1 MGWASGMAA
10 GVRLGEAVNAAR
22 ANKKEGLVAEEI
34 SAFDA
39 TQAEQA
45 AAYKKQQENAQNTS
59 NVQAAFNNGGVGA
72 GPDQNMSAVPQAPN
86 TLAGMGLAPAQA
98 GTAPQQS
105 AMPAP
110 TRVEAPMSA
119 LDQMRGRESIYR
131 GAGLTDQADTIS
143 KQIIQTSQFEDQ
155 LSQQQSQFQ
164 AGLEQKDNEFEV
176 KSDQFRAQLKALTD
190 NNEKT
195 QTNAAEKNKIQGDLA
210 EANINAVNFEL
221 NKLKADGAS
230 ADAVAFGESEYQRVI
245 SSGGS
250 LESLLESID
259 TQYAE
264 TPKQLVAARTAATGK
279 FYADNGFNA
288 QTAGYIAQ
296 EARKPIENFLA
307 RDFGGDEAQ
316 TIDSFDSSLAEM
328 FDPDLAD
335 GKPTSLRVVEDQN
348 GNAVGYAIA
357 NGDDTLESFSSLAE
371 VRGRAEQELAAV
383 QDNPFYLVGVMQKKK
398 ESAAYKISQAKTSAD
413 KEKLFGDFLK
423 DNPQYASE
431 GMAPQLLRIRGE
443 FGLDGLAG
451 WGGGGNTPLVMG
463 GGDPPP
469 PSTGLSIEEVLEK
482 RKQRELDADADAASD
497 KQTAA
502 DAVGL
507 ISKYSASQI
516 RDIAYDPD
524 LKNPALQKALRIRS
538 ASWGNGAGLQ

>member
-22 ANKKEGLVAEEI
+22 AKKKEGLVAEEI

-39 TQAEQA
+39 AQAEQA
-45 AAYKKQQENAQNTS
+45 AAFKKQQESEKTTAS
-59 NVQAAFNNGGVGA
+59 IQAAFNNGGIGA
-72 GPDQNMSAVPQAPN
+72 GPSQNMSAVPQAPN
-86 TLAGMGLAPAQA
+86 TLAGMGLATQPTD
-98 GTAPQQS
+98 TAPQQS
-105 AMPAP
+105 PMPAP

-119 LDQMRGRESIYR
+119 LDQMRRKESIYR
-131 GAGLTDQADTIS
+131 GAGLTDQADRLS
-143 KQIIQTSQFEDQ
+143 QQIIQTSQFEDQ

-164 AGLEQKDNEFEV
+164 AGLEQRDNEFEV
-176 KSDQFRAQLKALTD
+176 RADEFRAQLDATIN
-190 NNEKT
+190 NNEDT
-195 QTNAAEKNKIQGDLA
+195 QANAAERNRIQNDLA
-210 EANINAVNFEL
+210 TANINSMNFQL
-221 NKLKADGAS
+221 DKFKNDSAS

-259 TQYAE
+259 RQYAK

-307 RDFGGDEAQ
+307 RDFGDDEAQ
-316 TIDSFDSSLAEM
+316 TIGAFNSSLAEM

-335 GKPTSLRVVEDQN
+335 GKPTTLRVVQDKD

-357 NGDDTLESFSSLAE
+357 NGDTADDILESFSSLAE
-371 VRGRAEQELAAV
+371 VRGRAKQELAAI
-383 QDNPFYLVGVMQKKK
+383 QDNPFYLVGVIQKKK
-398 ESAAYKISQAKTSAD
+398 ESAAYKISQAETLAE

-451 WGGGGNTPLVMG
+451 WGGGNTPLVMG
-463 GGDPPP
+463 RQPNGLVYDPQAEMAKLNA
-469 PSTGLSIEEVLEK
+469 TRAEQEE
-482 RKQRELDADADAASD
+482 
-497 KQTAA
+497 TAA
-502 DAVGL
+502 RLKSQAQGLLDDPNIDVNALLSSTDVPQGLRAALSDNAAAV
-507 ISKYSASQI
+507 A
-516 RDIAYDPD
+516 
-524 LKNPALQKALRIRS
+524 KAAATRGRT
-538 ASWGNGAGLQ
+538 ARF

>member
-22 ANKKEGLVAEEI
+22 AKKKEGLVAEEI

-39 TQAEQA
+39 AQAEQA
-45 AAYKKQQENAQNTS
+45 AAFKKQQESEKTTAS
-59 NVQAAFNNGGVGA
+59 IQAAFNNGGIGA
-72 GPDQNMSAVPQAPN
+72 GPSQNMSAVPQAPN
-86 TLAGMGLAPAQA
+86 TLAGMGLATQPTD
-98 GTAPQQS
+98 TAPQQS
-105 AMPAP
+105 PMPAP

-119 LDQMRGRESIYR
+119 LDQMRRKESIYR
-131 GAGLTDQADTIS
+131 GAGLTDQADRLS
-143 KQIIQTSQFEDQ
+143 QQIIQTSQFEDQ

-164 AGLEQKDNEFEV
+164 AGLEQRDNEFEV
-176 KSDQFRAQLKALTD
+176 RANEFRAQLDATI
-190 NNEKT
+190 NNNQNT
-195 QTNAAEKNKIQGDLA
+195 QANDAERNRIQSDLA
-210 EANINAVNFEL
+210 TANINSMNFQL
-221 NKLKADGAS
+221 DKFKNDSAS

-259 TQYAE
+259 RQYAK

-316 TIDSFDSSLAEM
+316 TIGAFNSSLAEM

-335 GKPTSLRVVEDQN
+335 GKPTTLRVVQDKD

-357 NGDDTLESFSSLAE
+357 NGDTADDILESFSSLAE
-371 VRGRAEQELAAV
+371 VRGRAKQELAAI
-383 QDNPFYLVGVMQKKK
+383 QDNPFYLVGVIQKKK
-398 ESAAYKISQAKTSAD
+398 ESAAYKISQAKTSAE

-451 WGGGGNTPLVMG
+451 WGGGNTPLVMG
-463 GGDPPP
+463 RQPNGLVYDPQAEMAKLNA
-469 PSTGLSIEEVLEK
+469 TRAEQEE
-482 RKQRELDADADAASD
+482 
-497 KQTAA
+497 TAA
-502 DAVGL
+502 RLKSQAQGLLDDPNIDVNALLSSTDVPQGLRAALSDNAAAV
-507 ISKYSASQI
+507 A
-516 RDIAYDPD
+516 
-524 LKNPALQKALRIRS
+524 KAAATRGRT
-538 ASWGNGAGLQ
+538 ARF

>member
-10 GVRLGEAVNAAR
+10 GVRLGEAVNAGR
-22 ANKKEGLVAEEI
+22 QKRKEGLVAEEI
-34 SAFDA
+34 AAFDA
-39 TQAEQA
+39 AQAEQA
-45 AAYKKQQENAQNTS
+45 AAFKKQQESDQTAS
-59 NVQAAFNNGGVGA
+59 NIQAAFNNGGIGA

-86 TLAGMGLAPAQA
+86 TLAGMGLATPPT

-105 AMPAP
+105 PMPAP

-119 LDQMRGRESIYR
+119 LDQMRRRESIYR
-131 GAGLTDQADTIS
+131 GAGLTDQADRLS
-143 KQIIQTSQFEDQ
+143 QQITQTSQFEDR

-164 AGLEQKDNEFEV
+164 ASLEQRDNEFEV
-176 KSDQFRAQLKALTD
+176 KSDEFRAQLKAITD
-190 NNEKT
+190 NNAAT
-195 QTNAAEKNKIQGDLA
+195 QANAAARNKIQGELA
-210 EANINAVNFEL
+210 TANINSLNFEL
-221 NKLKADGAS
+221 DKLREDRAS

-259 TQYAE
+259 RQYAK

-279 FYADNGFNA
+279 FYSDNGFNA
-288 QTAGYIAQ
+288 QTAGYITQ

-316 TIDSFDSSLAEM
+316 TIDAFNSSLAEM
-328 FDPDLAD
+328 FDPNLAD
-335 GKPTSLRVVEDQN
+335 GKPTSLRAVQDQN

-357 NGDDTLESFSSLAE
+357 NGDDILESFSSLAE

-398 ESAAYKISQAKTSAD
+398 ESAAYKISQAKTLAE

-423 DNPQYASE
+423 DNPQYASKD
-431 GMAPQLLRIRGE
+431 MAPQLLRIRGE

-451 WGGGGNTPLVMG
+451 WGGGNTPLVTDNLK
-463 GGDPPP
+463 DPPP
-469 PSTGLSIEEVLEK
+469 TAGLSVEEVLAK
-482 RKQRELDADADAASD
+482 RERKALDADAAAASD
-497 KQTAA
+497 KETAA
-502 DAVGL
+502 QAVEL
-507 ISKYSASQI
+507 INKYSASQI
-516 RDIAYDPD
+516 RDIAYDPE

-538 ASWGNGAGLQ
+538 ASWGTGSGLQ